1 MRYVEACFL
10 CTNSTEPSK
19 KLNKIKRREGEREC
33 RVTLI
38 ICGCGKIVY
47 MSHVEFHILMREIL

>member
-1 MRYVEACFL
+1 MQPVC
-10 CTNSTEPSK
+10 K
-19 KLNKIKRREGEREC
+19 VVREC

-47 MSHVEFHILMREIL
+47 MSHVEFHIIMREIL